1 MRISLL
7 KFIEDGLAS
16 MYSIQEIP
24 AHISI
29 AESCF
34 EYLLQFRNP
43 NSLTSQTFENFPL
56 ARYAAQDWTCHADG
70 FEDIQTEREY
80 SQIDSPI

>member
-1 MRISLL
+1 
-7 KFIEDGLAS
+7 

-29 AESCF
+29 AESCV
-34 EYLLQFRNP
+34 EHLLQFRNP

-56 ARYAAQDWTCHADG
+56 ARYAAQDWTCHAG
-70 FEDIQTEREY
+70 FDERSDQSTASKIFGQKEN
-80 SQIDSPI
+80 ILR